1 MKTQIRR
8 GVFETNSSS
17 VHTLAITTN
26 TNWDKFKKGELLM
39 KGYPY
44 DISFVD
50 INSINKENVFTLD
63 KYNDNKSY
71 LDYSYMN
78 YEAFEHLTDAEIL
91 FKELDNI
98 LAISVYKYD
107 D

>member
-17 VHTLAITTN
+17 IHTLAITTN
-26 TNWDKFKKGELLM
+26 TDWVKFEKGELLL
-39 KGYPY
+39 KDYPY
-44 DISFVD
+44 GISFVD
-50 INSINKENVFTLD
+50 VNSVNQEQVFTLD
-63 KYNDNKSY
+63 KYNDGE
-71 LDYSYMN
+71 DYSEYHYMT
-78 YEAFEHLTDAEIL
+78 YEAFEQLDDAEIL